1 MLDAYNAASKRA
13 TDEAEDLLA
22 RAMDLREHAKACLA
36 RANELAYE
44 YAKAQDAYDSSE
56 EVDW

>member
-44 YAKAQDAYDSSE
+44 YAKAQDAVELDS
-56 EVDW
+56 DIQW